1 MSDLSS
7 QFEAAAEAVKTL
19 KQRPDDETLLSL
31 YAYYKQGSTG
41 DVQGKRPGLFDFK
54 GGAKY
59 AAWERLR
66 GMESDKAKQAY
77 IDLVERLASA

>member
-7 QFEAAAEAVKTL
+7 QFKAAAEAVKQL
-19 KQRPDDETLLSL
+19 KQRPDNETLLSL

-41 DVQGKRPGLFDFK
+41 DVQGRRPGLFDLK

-59 AAWERLR
+59 SAWERLR

-77 IDLVERLASA
+77 VDLVERLASA

>member
-7 QFEAAAEAVKTL
+7 QFEAASEAVKTL
-19 KQRPDDETLLSL
+19 QQRPDNETLLSL
-31 YAYYKQGSTG
+31 YAYYKQGSAG
-41 DVQGKRPGLFDFK
+41 DVQGGRPSLFDFK

-66 GMESDKAKQAY
+66 GMESDKAKQEY
-77 IDLVERLASA
+77 IDLVKRLTSA